1 MMPKWRAFAPSRL
14 HHCFGGLG
22 GWGEGTEGEEQ
33 GNRKDRGDEVSNVRA
48 QGIGTTIS
56 PKNYDKNITQ

>member
-1 MMPKWRAFAPSRL
+1 MSNRR
-14 HHCFGGLG
+14 LG
-22 GWGEGTEGEEQ
+22 GGGGVGGGDGRGRTREG
-33 GNRKDRGDEVSNVRA
+33 RKDRGDEVSNVQA